1 MKVIVAGATGAVGR
15 PLVRVLRESGHEVIG
30 ITRTSAGAA
39 ALSTLGAT
47 AVIADALNRDSLL
60 TAFAGQSADAVI
72 NELTALTKAPARYAD
87 MEPTNVLRQDGSAN
101 LVEVARLVG
110 AKRFLTQ
117 SIFFGYGYRDF
128 GSTVITEDAPFGSPQ
143 GDRTDPVLAAL
154 VAAEAHAQS
163 LPGVVG
169 IALRYGLF
177 YGGDVTTTSGCC
189 DGARCRCRRVTVGR
203 SRSSITTMQQRRPL
217 QRWRGAPPAHTTS
230 SMIAPRPGG
239 SSSRASPLRGT
250 RPGRSRCPD
259 GRCARQPHMPE
270 R

>member
-15 PLVRVLRESGHEVIG
+15 PLVRVLRESGHEVVG

-101 LVEVARLVG
+101 LFEVARLVG
-110 AKRFLTQ
+110 ATRFLTQ

-128 GSTVITEDAPFGSPQ
+128 GSTVIT
-143 GDRTDPVLAAL
+143 
-154 VAAEAHAQS
+154 
-163 LPGVVG
+163 
-169 IALRYGLF
+169 
-177 YGGDVTTTSGCC
+177 
-189 DGARCRCRRVTVGR
+189 
-203 SRSSITTMQQRRPL
+203 
-217 QRWRGAPPAHTTS
+217 
-230 SMIAPRPGG
+230 
-239 SSSRASPLRGT
+239 
-250 RPGRSRCPD
+250 
-259 GRCARQPHMPE
+259 
-270 R
+270 